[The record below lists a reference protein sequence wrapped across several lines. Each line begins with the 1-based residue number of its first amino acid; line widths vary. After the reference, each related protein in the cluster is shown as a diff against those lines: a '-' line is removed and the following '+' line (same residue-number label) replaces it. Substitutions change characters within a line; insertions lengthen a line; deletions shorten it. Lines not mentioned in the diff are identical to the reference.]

1 MKRDI
6 VAIVAE
12 QLGNAQVDH
21 NDALQEVE
29 HIRRI
34 LNKKKDLLIR
44 TEQCLGNIEA
54 IHNAITQD

>member
-12 QLGNAQVDH
+12 QLGNAQMDH
-21 NDALQEVE
+21 NDALEEVE
-29 HIRRI
+29 HAQRI
-34 LNKKKDLLIR
+34 LNKKKVLLVR
-44 TEQCLGNIEA
+44 AEQCLGNIEE